1 VGFFLFGELGSRRPH
16 VTIRKKV
23 PRFFMPISQ
32 TFRKISR
39 LWDLGKVK
47 EKIVKLKVKSIKIKN
62 EIGKLI
68 NEFKGLRSDNTHRDA
83 SFDLCFYYFQTNKE
97 HVAEKDYLEKS
108 CLYLWSYLSSWGML
122 RGSSYLLKKSPAFLI
137 PLINHLKSSDVWGI
151 DVNNYTEENIAK
163 ILKEYENIKKVLID
177 EETKTKPT
185 DTLVTKIMLGV
196 YGNIPAFDQFF
207 KKGLGV
213 GSVNEKSLNKI
224 KNFYDKHKDEF
235 NQEIK
240 VLDFE
245 NEETELRYTKAK
257 LVDMYGFQK
266 GLNK

>member
-1 VGFFLFGELGSRRPH
+1 
-16 VTIRKKV
+16 
-23 PRFFMPISQ
+23 MPISQ

-39 LWDLGKVK
+39 LWDLGKAK
-47 EKIVKLKVKSIKIKN
+47 EKIVKLKVKSIKTMN

-68 NEFKGLRSDNTHRDA
+68 NEFKGRRSGNTHRDA

-122 RGSSYLLKKSPAFLI
+122 RGSSYLLTKSPASLK
-137 PLINHLKSSDVWGI
+137 PLIKHIQNYSNVWDI
-151 DVNNYTEENIAK
+151 DVDKYTDENIAK
-163 ILKEYENIKKVLID
+163 LIAEYKAIEQILKEEILEKL
-177 EETKTKPT
+177 PT
-185 DTLVTKIMLGV
+185 CTLVTKIMLGV
-196 YGNIPAFDQFF
+196 YGNVPAFDVNFTATL
-207 KKGLGV
+207 KKEYKGKCRSTV
-213 GSVNEKSLNKI
+213 FNTESLKCI
-224 KNFYDKHKDEF
+224 KDLYDKHKDEF

-245 NEETELRYTKAK
+245 DKETELQYTKAK

-266 GLNK
+266 GNNNK

>member
-1 VGFFLFGELGSRRPH
+1 
-16 VTIRKKV
+16 
-23 PRFFMPISQ
+23 MPISQ
-32 TFRKISR
+32 TFGKISR
-39 LWDLGKVK
+39 LWDLGKAK
-47 EKIVKLKVKSIKIKN
+47 EKIVKLKVKNIKTMN

-68 NEFKGLRSDNTHRDA
+68 DKFISLRKNNTHRDA

-122 RGSSYLLKKSPAFLI
+122 RGSSYLLTKSPAFLI
-137 PLINHLKSSDVWGI
+137 PLIEHLQSSDVWGI

-163 ILKEYENIKKVLID
+163 ILKEYEEIKNALID
-177 EETKTKPT
+177 KETKKEPT
-185 DTLVTKIMLGV
+185 CTLVTKIMLGV
-196 YGNIPAFDQFF
+196 YGNIPAFDHFF
-207 KKGLGV
+207 KKGFDV
-213 GSVNEKSLNKI
+213 GSVNKESLNKI

-245 NEETELRYTKAK
+245 NKETELRYTKAK

-266 GLNK
+266 GLNKEQIKNE

>member
-1 VGFFLFGELGSRRPH
+1 MLGSPEPH
-16 VTIRKKV
+16 ETDKKKS
-23 PRFFMPISQ
+23 PTLFYAYKSKLQNNILP
-32 TFRKISR
+32 
-39 LWDLGKVK
+39 LGLRQSK
-47 EKIVKLKVKSIKIKN
+47 EKIVKLKVKNIKTMN
-62 EIGKLI
+62 EIGNLI
-68 NEFKGLRSDNTHRDA
+68 DEFISLRKDNTHRDA
-83 SFDLCFYYFQTNKE
+83 SFDLCFHYFQTNKE

-122 RGSSYLLKKSPAFLI
+122 RGSSYLLTKSPAFLI
-137 PLINHLKSSDVWGI
+137 PLITHLKSSDVWGI

-163 ILKEYENIKKVLID
+163 ILKEYENIKNALID
-177 EETKTKPT
+177 KETKKEPT
-185 DTLVTKIMLGV
+185 CTLVTKIMLGV
-196 YGNIPAFDQFF
+196 YGNIPAFDHFF
-207 KKGLGV
+207 KKGFDV
-213 GSVNEKSLNKI
+213 GSVNKESLNKI

-266 GLNK
+266 GKNK

>member
-1 VGFFLFGELGSRRPH
+1 
-16 VTIRKKV
+16 
-23 PRFFMPISQ
+23 MPVSQ
-32 TFRKISR
+32 NFRKNISP
-39 LWDLGKVK
+39 LGLGQSKR
-47 EKIVKLKVKSIKIKN
+47 KIVKLKVKNIKTMN

-68 NEFKGLRSDNTHRDA
+68 NEFKGLRIGNTHRYA

-97 HVAEKDYLEKS
+97 RIAEKENLETS
-108 CLYLWSYLSSWGML
+108 CMYLWSYLSSWGML
-122 RGSSYLLKKSPAFLI
+122 RGSSYLLTKSPAFLI
-137 PLINHLKSSDVWGI
+137 PLIKHLKSSDVWGI
-151 DVNNYTEENIAK
+151 DVNNYTEENITK
-163 ILKEYENIKKVLID
+163 ILKEYGKIKNALID
-177 EETKTKPT
+177 KETKKEPT

-213 GSVNEKSLNKI
+213 GSVNKESLNKI

-240 VLDFE
+240 VLNFD

-266 GLNK
+266 GLNKE